1 MKLKRFVSNKNTIRD
16 AFLSLER
23 AQDSTKIIYSNLR
36 NESKICDDLKSN
48 AIKKNARD
56 TSRYTKKATKEK
68 NNSELDE
75 IENRETKKAL
85 E

>member
-1 MKLKRFVSNKNTIRD
+1 
-16 AFLSLER
+16 
-23 AQDSTKIIYSNLR
+23 
-36 NESKICDDLKSN
+36 LKSN

-56 TSRYTKKATKEK
+56 TSRYIKKATKEK